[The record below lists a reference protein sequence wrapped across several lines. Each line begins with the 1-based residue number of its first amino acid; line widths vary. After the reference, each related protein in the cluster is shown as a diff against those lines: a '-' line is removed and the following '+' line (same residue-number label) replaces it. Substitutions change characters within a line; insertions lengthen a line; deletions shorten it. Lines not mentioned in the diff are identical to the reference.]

1 MKLDRTTLVLLLFLL
16 ASSAFLL
23 VAAQDDG
30 TPKKLDPKIIGGTP
44 VEEGTYPFYCVQADL
59 ACGCRYVVLRP
70 CL

>member
-1 MKLDRTTLVLLLFLL
+1 MKLGRSTLVPFLCLL
-16 ASSAFLL
+16 ASSAYLL
-23 VAAQDDG
+23 VTAQDDG

-59 ACGCRYVVLRP
+59 SCGCRYVVLRR